1 MAGLL
6 ESYGIKEVL
15 PTFLQRNNNNGESL
29 YQHFLNSEIKTS
41 VKPCLPK
48 QLCNKHLMTLSG
60 MYVLQINAVKNIG
73 VSNEERQKG
82 INARGHRTLLFEL
95 TDGTQCVAGMEFET
109 LKLKDL
115 NQIQYGTKIAICD
128 VLIRRGILLL
138 TPGNFQILGGN
149 VNIREINPM
158 NDVIDLSSTIE
169 NDGDDGNSRRTSY

>member
-82 INARGHRTLLFEL
+82 NNA
-95 TDGTQCVAGMEFET
+95 MEFET
-109 LKLKDL
+109 LKMKDL

-149 VNIREINPM
+149 VNIREINPT

>member
-1 MAGLL
+1 M
-6 ESYGIKEVL
+6 
-15 PTFLQRNNNNGESL
+15 
-29 YQHFLNSEIKTS
+29 
-41 VKPCLPK
+41 
-48 QLCNKHLMTLSG
+48 
-60 MYVLQINAVKNIG
+60 KNIG

-82 INARGHRTLLFEL
+82 DNARGHRTLLFEL

-109 LKLKDL
+109 LKDL

-149 VNIREINPM
+149 VNIREINPT

>member
-1 MAGLL
+1 
-6 ESYGIKEVL
+6 
-15 PTFLQRNNNNGESL
+15 
-29 YQHFLNSEIKTS
+29 
-41 VKPCLPK
+41 
-48 QLCNKHLMTLSG
+48 MTLSG

-82 INARGHRTLLFEL
+82 NNARGHRTLLFEL

-138 TPGNFQILGGN
+138 TPGNFQMW
-149 VNIREINPM
+149 VEM
-158 NDVIDLSSTIE
+158 
-169 NDGDDGNSRRTSY
+169 